1 MINEE
6 KVILMTRAALFEEKT
21 GKKKLKISRYF
32 RHDYIS
38 LQMLYGWFFMTVSFA
53 LLLVLWG
60 ACKME
65 YLLDNLHKMDLRGL
79 GTTVLLLYVLA
90 VAVYVCIL
98 YGVCSYRYHV
108 AKKSVGSYAQ
118 TLRKISD
125 IYARERRRA
134 GSATVTEEKK
144 HDSFT

>member
-6 KVILMTRAALFEEKT
+6 KVILMTRASLFEEKK
-21 GKKKLKISRYF
+21 GKGKLKISRYF

-38 LQMLYGWFFMTVSFA
+38 LQMLYGWFFMTVSFV
-53 LLLVLWG
+53 LLAVLWG
-60 ACKME
+60 ACNME
-65 YLLDNLHKMDLRGL
+65 YLLENLHKMDLKSL
-79 GTTVLLLYVLA
+79 GMTVLLLYVLI
-90 VAVYVCIL
+90 VSVYVCIL

-125 IYARERRRA
+125 IYVQEKKRSA
-134 GSATVTEEKK
+134 SATVTEEKK